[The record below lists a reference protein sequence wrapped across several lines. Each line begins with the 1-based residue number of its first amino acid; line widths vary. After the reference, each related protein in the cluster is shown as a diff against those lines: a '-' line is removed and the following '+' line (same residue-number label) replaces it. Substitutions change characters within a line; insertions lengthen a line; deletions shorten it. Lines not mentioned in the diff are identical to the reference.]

1 MPPTTKDAARL
12 SAAAMRQR
20 SRATTIAELQ
30 RQGELALRRRAE
42 RQPLAGRSLMALAET
57 QRTQGN
63 FAAAAEIYEQVAA
76 RRRGDWRKA
85 AWLHAM
91 LLAGERQ
98 LPFTP
103 PSGVWPAPFVQIED
117 FLPQAEHERMH
128 AIALSLAADF
138 AGGRV
143 GPPEDRRIDE
153 SHRRGLA
160 VDHVASDRF
169 GTLVPRVLAL
179 LPGIRRRLRLNPRTA
194 DRAVGVSLA
203 AYPHGG
209 FAGPHCDTGP
219 RPYPRLRLHCVYF
232 FHRAPHAF
240 SGGDLLLYDT
250 DVETGD
256 YDRFAFSR
264 IVPASN
270 SLLVLPTSCYHEVA
284 QVTSRSNALADARL
298 SATVL
303 LRGRE
308 PRQAPPPSPP
318 ESAD

>member
-1 MPPTTKDAARL
+1 MPTTTKDAARL
-12 SAAAMRQR
+12 SAAAMRQPR
-20 SRATTIAELQ
+20 RAAAIAALQ
-30 RQGELALRRRAE
+30 RQGELALRQRAE
-42 RQPLAGRSLMALAET
+42 QQPLASRPLMALAET
-57 QRTQGN
+57 QRLQGN
-63 FAAAAEIYEQVAA
+63 FAAAAEIHGQAA
-76 RRRGDWRKA
+76 ATRRGDWRKA

-91 LLAGERQ
+91 LGERR

-103 PSGVWPAPFVQIED
+103 PRGIWPAPFAYIEN
-117 FLPQAEHERMH
+117 FLPRAEHERMC
-128 AIALSLAADF
+128 AIAMSLAADF

-153 SHRRGLA
+153 THRRGLA
-160 VDHVASDRF
+160 IEQVDGDKL
-169 GTLVPRVLAL
+169 GTTLVPRCLAL
-179 LPGIRRRLRLNPRTA
+179 LPSIRQRLRLNPRSPE
-194 DRAVGVSLA
+194 RAVGVSLA

-219 RPYPRLRLHCVYF
+219 RPYPRLQLHCVYF
-232 FHRAPHAF
+232 FHRHPPAF

-264 IVPASN
+264 IAPASN

-308 PRQAPPPSPP
+308 PRRAPPPSPP